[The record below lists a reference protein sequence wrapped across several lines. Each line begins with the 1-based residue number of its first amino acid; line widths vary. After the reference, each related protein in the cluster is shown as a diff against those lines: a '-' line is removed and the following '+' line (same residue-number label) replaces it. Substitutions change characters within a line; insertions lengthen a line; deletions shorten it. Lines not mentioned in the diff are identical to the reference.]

1 MIGQNAVKIFKKCVG
16 MSIQYLANLTAE
28 ERIFVRQFKL
38 SVLGENDKLPSIL
51 LDDEDDLV
59 LANKAKLSIELDI
72 NRSKLYMR
80 GNFETKE
87 KPNFHFD
94 NPTRRHIRHSGAA
107 GTQHTDGII
116 GRFVTGGNL
125 VDFLCSQDG
134 YNCPLASKNDTRGY
148 HLHQRSDKYYQPTAN
163 SIGLSSIFII
173 SYNNSGKLGY
183 QQHLL
188 KLFP

>member
-1 MIGQNAVKIFKKCVG
+1 MLNLSFLIFKEKIKFEIDVIGQNAVKIFKKFAG

-80 GNFETKE
+80 GNFESKE
-87 KPNFHFD
+87 RPNFQFD
-94 NPTRRHIRHSGAA
+94 NPTNIQKVRGFFERPEHS
-107 GTQHTDGII
+107 TQGDRIVVFIVVG
-116 GRFVTGGNL
+116 F
-125 VDFLCSQDG
+125 S
-134 YNCPLASKNDTRGY
+134 
-148 HLHQRSDKYYQPTAN
+148 HL
-163 SIGLSSIFII
+163 
-173 SYNNSGKLGY
+173 
-183 QQHLL
+183 
-188 KLFP
+188 